1 MDFFSYRYPGCA
13 LVAIY
18 GEHSEE
24 TEALRYLHDNVL
36 TQTPEGQE
44 LIRLYYEWSPAIVKM
59 MENDAEF
66 RAEVKE
72 MTHGILELIAE
83 TE

>member
-1 MDFFSYRYPGCA
+1 M
-13 LVAIY
+13 
-18 GEHSEE
+18 
-24 TEALRYLHDNVL
+24 L